1 MPHSHKKKT
10 RAVKR
15 CLAVGLLAIAA
26 AIGVLFGP
34 SALVLAQGPT
44 RIDPLADND
53 VGALQGKYLEAD
65 LDTLVGCY
73 AETAPRGYIMP
84 VNTPG
89 ATIYIGVELPKSK
102 LADADAVVADT
113 QRMVNDADGS
123 YRWDGSRVT
132 VRGTLQPMDA
142 ETEAQF
148 RAYLREAG
156 FGDDEIG
163 PDNTCTFRPLV
174 LTDGK
179 NQRP

>member
-10 RAVKR
+10 LAVKR

-53 VGALQGKYLEAD
+53 IGALQGKYLEAD

-89 ATIYIGVELPKSK
+89 VTIYIGVELPKSEQ
-102 LADADAVVADT
+102 ADADAVVADT
-113 QRMVNDADGS
+113 QRLS
-123 YRWDGSRVT
+123 
-132 VRGTLQPMDA
+132 L
-142 ETEAQF
+142 
-148 RAYLREAG
+148 
-156 FGDDEIG
+156 IHI
-163 PDNTCTFRPLV
+163 
-174 LTDGK
+174 
-179 NQRP
+179 